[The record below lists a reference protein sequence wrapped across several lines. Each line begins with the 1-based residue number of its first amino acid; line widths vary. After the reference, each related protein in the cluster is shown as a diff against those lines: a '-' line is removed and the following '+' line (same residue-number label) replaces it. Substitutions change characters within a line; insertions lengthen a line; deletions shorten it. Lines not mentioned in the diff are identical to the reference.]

1 MNALLFKQQNFP
13 SRDSLD
19 FTVSLLACSMEYE
32 YLSEVPVLTIDVNED
47 FKGSKTRSADMI
59 EKVSEWQLSPAEV
72 FKLSHNSC

>member
-1 MNALLFKQQNFP
+1 MNALLFKRQNFH

-72 FKLSHNSC
+72 FKWSHNSC